1 MSQIITPPLAPPPE
15 PAVMQMK
22 GSPITAAANSVQL
35 RTNEQ
40 SATVQTLGGKMSG
53 GAAVEVKNI
62 PQVPSAGNSN
72 PTGVFVGMQELKA
85 VASEQGKYD
94 SLGSA
99 PAMSV
104 GGSRRKRRTGKH
116 NKHGRKISKHTRK
129 HRGAFRKH
137 SSIHHSSRKLHSR
150 RGKKTYKK

>member
-40 SATVQTLGGKMSG
+40 AVTVQTLGGKMSG

-62 PQVPSAGNSN
+62 PQV
-72 PTGVFVGMQELKA
+72 GVFVGMQELKA

-104 GGSRRKRRTGKH
+104 GGNRRKRRTGKH